1 VKKQLLRISDYTIY
15 GFQYVAVYFFR
26 GFTSVTVAMAL
37 TVGLYLVTASWLVTI
52 FGEERTTAFIVNHPN
67 LFTWSVLLFTVC
79 TGGLAYWSF
88 TRNENGLH
96 AGLRQRLAKHS
107 KLSRWHNHVMD
118 RNFAYQAS
126 GSAGVYQISG
136 KRPTPACQTCGVCE

>member
-1 VKKQLLRISDYTIY
+1 MKKQLLRISDYTVY

-26 GFTSVTVAMAL
+26 GFTSATAAMVL

-88 TRNENGLH
+88 TRNASDLH
-96 AGLRQRLAKHS
+96 TGLRQRLAQHS
-107 KLSRWHNHVMD
+107 KLFKV
-118 RNFAYQAS
+118 A
-126 GSAGVYQISG
+126 
-136 KRPTPACQTCGVCE
+136 

>member
-52 FGEERTTAFIVNHPN
+52 FGEERTTAFIVDHPN
-67 LFTWSVLLFTVC
+67 LFVLSVLLFTVC
-79 TGGLAYWSF
+79 TGGIAYWSF
-88 TRNENGLH
+88 TRNADGLNTDP
-96 AGLRQRLAKHS
+96 RRRLAQHS
-107 KLSRWHNHVMD
+107 KLFKV
-118 RNFAYQAS
+118 A
-126 GSAGVYQISG
+126 
-136 KRPTPACQTCGVCE
+136 